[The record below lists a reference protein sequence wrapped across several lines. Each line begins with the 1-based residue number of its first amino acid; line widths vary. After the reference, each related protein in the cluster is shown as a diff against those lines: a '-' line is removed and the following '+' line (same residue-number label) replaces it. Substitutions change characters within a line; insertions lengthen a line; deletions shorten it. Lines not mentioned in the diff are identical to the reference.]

1 MPTDI
6 DKINS
11 ETRKGV
17 ETKVKWL
24 SQKAKEDIT
33 WPSSSGPFLLFTW
46 LLLLFFGTMDLV
58 GLMLTGNWNGLI
70 FLGIIAGCITAIC
83 LVVKKGYKR
92 GFTIADLACLGIA
105 SLIIGGSLT
114 LA

>member
-1 MPTDI
+1 MSGR

-11 ETRKGV
+11 EIRDGV
-17 ETKVKWL
+17 ETTVKEFL
-24 SQKAKEDIT
+24 QKAKEDIT

-46 LLLLFFGTMDLV
+46 LLLLFFGTMDLA
-58 GLMLTGNWNGLI
+58 GFLLTGRWHGLI
-70 FLGIIAGCITAIC
+70 LLGIIAGCITAIC
-83 LVVKKGYKR
+83 LVAKKGYKR

-105 SLIIGGSLT
+105 SLIIGSSLA